1 MSLQPSQRSS
11 TDEVRL
17 GVLAM
22 RFRRTRDEV
31 ARDAIAGEYAETVD
45 RLIQA
50 GGWDEF
56 PAPENLLPDER
67 MPQAFH
73 EYWSRGQVAP
83 PQPRSLAQGS

>member
-22 RFRRTRDEV
+22 RFRRTRDET
-31 ARDAIAGEYAETVD
+31 ARDALAGEYAQTVD

-50 GGWDEF
+50 GGWEEF
-56 PAPENLLPDER
+56 PAPETLLPDEW

-73 EYWSRGQVAP
+73 KYWSCGQVAP
-83 PQPRSLAQGS
+83 LPPRSLAQGS